1 MKTECLQYLKNPYY
15 WTVIGLGLAARTV
28 LAYFDS
34 LYRGPQ
40 FWELSADFWN
50 KTGSVTTGFLVLLV
64 MIRRFSYDK
73 ETRTFSIINSTS
85 YGRLSLFWNRLIGG
99 GAAVIV
105 AVLLLYA
112 GNMGISFLLG
122 YQIDAP
128 YGWTGSFSRTTAAA
142 LVGSIGYF
150 TMSAMICDL
159 AKNHPAAMCLC
170 GLPFA
175 SSYFINAS
183 AVKPPDV
190 FWFFRYGF
198 FTELVRG
205 RMITSLPTFWLIWYV
220 ALIGL
225 TLFFV
230 IWKRKERKEL

>member
-1 MKTECLQYLKNPYY
+1 MKTECYQYFKNPLY
-15 WTVIGLGLAARTV
+15 WVVIGLGLAVRTV

-40 FWELSADFWN
+40 FWELAAEFWN
-50 KTGSVTTGFLVLLV
+50 KTGSVTTGFLVILV
-64 MIRRFSYDK
+64 VIHRFSYDA
-73 ETRTFSIINSTS
+73 ETGTFSIINSTS
-85 YGRLSLFWNRLIGG
+85 YGRFSLFWLRLISGE
-99 GAAVIV
+99 AAVIV

-122 YQIDAP
+122 NKIDMP
-128 YGWTGSFSRTTAAA
+128 YGWTVSFSRATAIAF
-142 LVGSIGYF
+142 VGSVGYF
-150 TMSAMICDL
+150 LMSAMICDL
-159 AKNHPAAMCLC
+159 AKNHPIAMCLC

-175 SSYFINAS
+175 SSYFINAG
-183 AVKPPDV
+183 AVSPPDI
-190 FWFFRYGF
+190 FWFLRYSF

-205 RMITSLPTFWLIWYV
+205 KTIKSFPAFWFVWYI

-230 IWKRKERKEL
+230 IRKRKERKEL